1 MNGLSAG
8 LSVYLNPCVY

>member
-1 MNGLSAG
+1 MNRLSAG